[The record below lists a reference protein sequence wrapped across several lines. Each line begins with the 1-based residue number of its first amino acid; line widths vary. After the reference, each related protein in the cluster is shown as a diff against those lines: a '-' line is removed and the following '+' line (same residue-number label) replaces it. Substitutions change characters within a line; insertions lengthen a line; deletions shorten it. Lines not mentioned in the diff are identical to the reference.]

1 MFSLI
6 VVVISIVLV
15 GAIAAAV
22 IYFGGT
28 AFSGGGDKAKA
39 SQAVNEAQQVKGA
52 LEVYKVQTG
61 NVATSLTQLAP
72 DYLKAPPQNW
82 GVIDGYTYASQETL
96 ANCKAVNAM
105 YGINTVPDCADSAYA
120 GVPVCCSVSQ

>member
-1 MFSLI
+1 MFSLVI
-6 VVVISIVLV
+6 VLISIVLV

-22 IYFGGT
+22 IYFGGS
-28 AFSGGGDKAKA
+28 AFTGGGDKAKA
-39 SQAVNEAQQVKGA
+39 TQAVNEAQQVKGA

-72 DYLKAPPQNW
+72 DYLKAAPTAW
-82 GVIDGYTYASQETL
+82 GTIDGYAYSSQETL
-96 ANCKAVNAM
+96 ANCKAVNAL
-105 YGINTVPDCADSAYA
+105 YGINTVPDCTDPAYT